1 MNQPKRL
8 HQMSSRISR
17 IKDALYETMA
27 VSEVR
32 EFLIQMGMIFRRMKK
47 EACTLIVF
55 AFEKQHLS
63 Y

>member
-1 MNQPKRL
+1 MRMNQPKRL
-8 HQMSSRISR
+8 HQMSSRIR
-17 IKDALYETMA
+17 EALYETMA

>member
-1 MNQPKRL
+1 MRMNQPKRL
-8 HQMSSRISR
+8 HPMSSRIR
-17 IKDALYETMA
+17 DALYETMA
-27 VSEVR
+27 VPEVR